1 MAKKEKSTENN
12 KNKKSFFK
20 GFKAELKKVSWPTPK
35 QLANNTVAV
44 IAIVLLTTI
53 IVFALDI
60 VFEAVNNQGVEKLKQ
75 VISSSSNTTNET
87 ENNTTDDGAA
97 TETTEGTSENT
108 TGAPSIPCA
117 NAETAQKNKTK
128 NITIKFFIIH
138 LLRTDL
144 LYRPSLYK
152 RKVLHRLQPH
162 AESYIFLPE
171 FQVLPSD

>member
-12 KNKKSFFK
+12 KNKNSFFK

-108 TGAPSIPCA
+108 TGEATEKENQDVQEVQIEDQTQ
-117 NAETAQKNKTK
+117 NTETTQTENTV
-128 NITIKFFIIH
+128 N
-138 LLRTDL
+138 
-144 LYRPSLYK
+144 
-152 RKVLHRLQPH
+152 Q
-162 AESYIFLPE
+162 
-171 FQVLPSD
+171 

>member
-75 VISSSSNTTNET
+75 VISSSSNTTNEK

-97 TETTEGTSENT
+97 TETTEGTSENKTGEATETENQDVQEVQIEDQTQNTET
-108 TGAPSIPCA
+108 TQTE
-117 NAETAQKNKTK
+117 NTVNQ
-128 NITIKFFIIH
+128 
-138 LLRTDL
+138 
-144 LYRPSLYK
+144 
-152 RKVLHRLQPH
+152 
-162 AESYIFLPE
+162 
-171 FQVLPSD
+171 